1 MTENILAQMRT
12 VATRKNFP
20 ETELSLGCKIS
31 FTAQC
36 DTKLRRYCGK
46 GFILFVVS
54 FQDILCV
61 QKVHYLMG
69 LKVDMHLQL
78 HVVTKH
84 IL

>member
-12 VATRKNFP
+12 VSAVTTRENFP

-36 DTKLRRYCGK
+36 DRRYCGK

-69 LKVDMHLQL
+69 LKVVMHL